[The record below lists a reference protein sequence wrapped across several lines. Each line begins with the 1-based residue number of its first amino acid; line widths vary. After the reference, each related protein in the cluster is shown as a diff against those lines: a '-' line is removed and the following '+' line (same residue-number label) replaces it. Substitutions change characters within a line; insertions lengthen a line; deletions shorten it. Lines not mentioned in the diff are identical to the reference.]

1 MKRKHL
7 LALSILSILT
17 LAGCSSISASSQ
29 NSEYVAVNTTT
40 NNDGTTVED
49 VEEIDVDENDEIDAE
64 EVEDT
69 EAEDT
74 EDTDVDESEE
84 VVNEGADVED
94 TDNTDVDESEEVDNE
109 DTNDEDTEDTETDE
123 SEEVDN
129 EDTNVE
135 DTENTDGDD
144 EVIVDETPYNDEI
157 SVEEPEEVEVEES
170 DGEFSIATS
179 DGTYSKNNNVYT
191 LTSAGTYTLSG
202 NLVGQILV
210 EAGEEDEVVI
220 ELNGVTI
227 SYDQDSPIKA
237 ISADKVEISA
247 KKGTENTVND
257 NRSAKSVDTD
267 TLGEGAIYA
276 DCDLKLKGSGTL
288 VVNGNYNN
296 GAHTT
301 KDLTIQKL
309 TTKITGYNNAI
320 KGNNSVTITSG
331 TIQAYAQTGNGIKT
345 EDSDISSS
353 GNQKGTI
360 EIDGGNLYVDSLHDA
375 IDSSYDVVVDELD
388 SEVPTTVNIKTG
400 KNSSYYSSSFKADS
414 EKGLKALNSIV
425 INNGTVTIAASDD
438 AIHAN
443 YGETLENGSKGLGN
457 ITINGGLVQV
467 ASGDDGLHADNT
479 LSITGGKVIVTNA
492 TEGFEANYINISGGY
507 SYIYGSDDGVNCS
520 KKSFSSCAFTMTD
533 GYLDVAVKSGDT
545 DGIDS
550 NGNFTLSGGVIV
562 TRGAP
567 GTTGSGMST
576 GLDVDG
582 TCSMTGGTLI
592 AFNGLERTPSTSST
606 VKYAS
611 TNSTSSQGGAGGGPG
626 GPRGFGGPT
635 TSSSVSLQAGN
646 YSLSGTGIDISF
658 INDYAYGS
666 FLIYSSSLT
675 TNASYTLSRNN
686 STVLSW
692 NQSSSSVTIS

>member
-1 MKRKHL
+1 MKKNYL
-7 LALSILSILT
+7 LALSVLSLLM
-17 LAGCSSISASSQ
+17 LAGCGSNKSATSVSIDGAGY
-29 NSEYVAVNTTT
+29 NS
-40 NNDGTTVED
+40 
-49 VEEIDVDENDEIDAE
+49 
-64 EVEDT
+64 
-69 EAEDT
+69 
-74 EDTDVDESEE
+74 
-84 VVNEGADVED
+84 
-94 TDNTDVDESEEVDNE
+94 
-109 DTNDEDTEDTETDE
+109 
-123 SEEVDN
+123 
-129 EDTNVE
+129 
-135 DTENTDGDD
+135 
-144 EVIVDETPYNDEI
+144 EI
-157 SVEEPEEVEVEES
+157 SVEVPEDIEVSENTE
-170 DGEFSIATS
+170 EFSIATS
-179 DGTYSKNNNVYT
+179 DGVYSKSSNIYT

-202 NLVGQILV
+202 KLDGQIIV
-210 EAGEEDEVVI
+210 AAGENDEVVI
-220 ELNGVTI
+220 ELNGASI

-247 KKGTENTVND
+247 KKDTGNTVTD
-257 NRSAKSVDTD
+257 KRSTKSVDTD

-288 VVNGNYNN
+288 VVTGNYNN
-296 GAHTT
+296 GVHTT

-309 TTKITGYNNAI
+309 TMKVTGYNNAI

-331 TIQAYAQTGNGIKT
+331 TVQAYAKTGNGIKT
-345 EDSDISSS
+345 EDNDISSS

-360 EIDGGNLYVDSLHDA
+360 AINGGYVYIDSLHDA
-375 IDSSYDVVVDELD
+375 IDSAYDVVVDQTD
-388 SEVPTTVNIKTG
+388 AEVATSVNIKTG
-400 KNSSYYSSSFKADS
+400 KSSTYYSSSFKADS
-414 EKGLKALNSIV
+414 EKGLKALNCIT
-425 INNGTVTIAASDD
+425 INNGTLTIAASDD

-457 ITINGGLVQV
+457 ITVNGGTVQV

-479 LSITGGKVIVTNA
+479 LSITGGKVVVTNA
-492 TEGFEANYINISGGY
+492 TEGFEGNYINISGGY
-507 SYIYGSDDGVNCS
+507 SYIYGTDDGVNCS

-592 AFNGLERTPSTSST
+592 AFNGLERSPSTSSS

-611 TNSTSSQGGAGGGPG
+611 TSSSSSQGGPGGGFGGQRGPG
-626 GPRGFGGPT
+626 GSSS
-635 TSSSVSLQAGN
+635 SSSVSLQAGN
-646 YSLSGTGIDISF
+646 YTLSGTGIDISF
-658 INDYAYGS
+658 VNDYAYGS

-692 NQSSSSVTIS
+692 SQSSSSVTIS

>member
-1 MKRKHL
+1 MKNKHL
-7 LALSILSILT
+7 LVLSVLSLLM
-17 LAGCSSISASSQ
+17 LAGCGSNRLSTSTSVDGAGY
-29 NSEYVAVNTTT
+29 NS
-40 NNDGTTVED
+40 
-49 VEEIDVDENDEIDAE
+49 
-64 EVEDT
+64 
-69 EAEDT
+69 
-74 EDTDVDESEE
+74 
-84 VVNEGADVED
+84 
-94 TDNTDVDESEEVDNE
+94 
-109 DTNDEDTEDTETDE
+109 
-123 SEEVDN
+123 
-129 EDTNVE
+129 
-135 DTENTDGDD
+135 
-144 EVIVDETPYNDEI
+144 EI
-157 SVEEPEEVEVEES
+157 SVEEPEDIEVSES
-170 DGEFSIATS
+170 DKEFSISTN
-179 DGTYSKNNNVYT
+179 DGVYSNSGNIYT
-191 LTSAGTYTLSG
+191 LSAAGTYTLSG
-202 NLVGQILV
+202 KLDGQILV
-210 EAGEEDEVVI
+210 TAGENDEVVI
-220 ELNGVTI
+220 ELNGASI

-247 KKGTENTVND
+247 KKDTENTITD
-257 NRSAKSVDTD
+257 KRSAKTVDTD

-276 DCDLKLKGSGTL
+276 DCDLKIKGSGTL
-288 VVNGNYNN
+288 VVTGNYNN
-296 GAHTT
+296 GIHTT

-309 TTKITGYNNAI
+309 TMKVVGYNNAI

-331 TIQAYAQTGNGIKT
+331 TIHAYAKTGNGIKT
-345 EDSDISSS
+345 EDNDVSSS
-353 GNQKGTI
+353 GNQKGTVAI
-360 EIDGGNLYVDSLHDA
+360 NGGYVYVDSLHDA
-375 IDSSYDVVVDELD
+375 IDSAYDVLVDQTD
-388 SEVPTTVNIKTG
+388 SEVSTSIDIKTG

-414 EKGLKALNSIV
+414 EKGLKALNNIT
-425 INNGTVTIAASDD
+425 INNGTLTIAASDD

-457 ITINGGLVQV
+457 ITVNGGTIQV

-479 LSITGGKVIVTNA
+479 LSITGGKVVVTNA
-492 TEGFEANYINISGGY
+492 TEGFEGNYINISGGY
-507 SYIYGSDDGVNCS
+507 SYIYGTDDGVNCS

-592 AFNGLERTPSTSST
+592 AFNGLERSPSTSSS

-611 TNSTSSQGGAGGGPG
+611 TSSSNSQGGPG
-626 GPRGFGGPT
+626 GPGRSSS
-635 TSSSVSLQAGN
+635 SSSVSLQAGN
-646 YSLSGTGIDISF
+646 YTLSGTGIDISF
-658 INDYAYGS
+658 TNDYAYGS

-675 TNASYTLSRNN
+675 TGSTYTLARNN